1 MRSILIII
9 LVLVGIAFILWKAVE
24 ENRYSKMREHCENE
38 HPQGGET
45 CLGGKDKMYVSR
57 DELDP
62 SINPDEAC
70 ITFVE
75 ICINNI
81 KKEGF
86 PEWKI

>member
-38 HPQGGET
+38 HPQGGEI
-45 CLGGKDKMYVSR
+45 CLDKNQRPVNR
-57 DELDP
+57 NELDP
-62 SINPDEAC
+62 DVNPDAAC
-70 ITFVE
+70 ITYVE
-75 ICINNI
+75 LCINEI

-86 PEWKI
+86 PK